1 LGGGLF
7 FEGRNPTSKRGSY
20 VSAEGSSG
28 SGGDSGNVF
37 SIRRSVDEVEKL
49 MDAALVSETF
59 KVSESKIYK
68 AAKKGDLPSFLL
80 WGRLRRFRLSE
91 VEAWLQQQRP
101 NPRNPGPNRRRAA

>member
-1 LGGGLF
+1 M
-7 FEGRNPTSKRGSY
+7 
-20 VSAEGSSG
+20 SAESSGG
-28 SGGDSGNVF
+28 SGGNSGNVV
-37 SIRRSVDEVEKL
+37 SIRRPVDEVERL
-49 MDAALVSETF
+49 MDATLVSETF

-101 NPRNPGPNRRRAA
+101 NPRSPRPRRAA